1 MKNNI
6 LKLLMM
12 MFVFGLTSGA
22 FAQSKLSEEQKEELL
37 EKYESYRTELNLS
50 EAQQE
55 KVKEIN
61 STYFEGLAS
70 LQASGGSKLSK
81 LKTFRTLSDRR
92 DKEMGQVLDKEQYKR
107 YKEMQKEM
115 RSELKSRRKQ

>member
-1 MKNNI
+1 MKKKI
-6 LKLLMM
+6 LKLVLILT
-12 MFVFGLTSGA
+12 VFGLTNSA

-37 EKYESYRTELNLS
+37 AKYESYRTELNLS
-50 EAQQE
+50 ETQQE

-70 LQASGGSKLSK
+70 LQASGGSRLSK
-81 LKTFRTLSDRR
+81 LKTFRSLSDRR
-92 DKEMGQVLDKEQYKR
+92 DKEMGQVLDKGQYKR

-115 RSELKSRRKQ
+115 RSEFKSLRKQ